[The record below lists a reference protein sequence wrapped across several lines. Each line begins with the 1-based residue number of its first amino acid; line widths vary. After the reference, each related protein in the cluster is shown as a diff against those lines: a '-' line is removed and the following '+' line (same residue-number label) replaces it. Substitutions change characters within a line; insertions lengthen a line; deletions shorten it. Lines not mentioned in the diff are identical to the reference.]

1 MIMPVAVLCGRRD
14 PLHAGF
20 FVMGGF
26 FADGVNGTPA
36 FAFQTLDALVLQTM
50 GMDIVGSCPVGDGF
64 RHSSSPGRRY
74 SMPNSPQAS
83 IGLIRWTARTF
94 LPLPGKQCF

>member
-1 MIMPVAVLCGRRD
+1 MPVAVLCGRRD

-50 GMDIVGSCPVGDGF
+50 GMDIVGSCPVGVVF
-64 RHSSSPGRRY
+64 
-74 SMPNSPQAS
+74 A
-83 IGLIRWTARTF
+83 TARLLEGDMRCPT
-94 LPLPGKQCF
+94 LHREQ